1 LSAFLERYQGAAP
14 LVFPKRLESE
24 GDGVPR
30 AVASPYDALVARN
43 SRLRW
48 AHAAFDTDTD
58 GKVRAW
64 REWLAY
70 CSTEGLRRIAAVPL
84 AMGVMPFP
92 ADDSRAT
99 AANAEPCAASGVP
112 TAGAQRRLLLGPRL
126 TGSGAHRLMPDASA
140 VSASLLLD
148 REVQR
153 DDAQLFKGRTVFIG
167 ASHAGSGDLWL
178 TPSGVYPGV
187 ELLANMVRFAPVG
200 VDRTGWLPHAVH
212 RVLALLLFGTFAWL
226 NWNRRGQVS
235 VLLATL
241 IAISYLVVAVAGFDD
256 FAAFDVLEA
265 AILMMIVYKAIESLL
280 DFGGILRKEWL
291 QTPAGQRWYARVWQT
306 VTAASRKP
314 QEAVPKGEGHGD
326 PPH

>member
-1 LSAFLERYQGAAP
+1 
-14 LVFPKRLESE
+14 
-24 GDGVPR
+24 
-30 AVASPYDALVARN
+30 
-43 SRLRW
+43 
-48 AHAAFDTDTD
+48 
-58 GKVRAW
+58 
-64 REWLAY
+64 
-70 CSTEGLRRIAAVPL
+70 
-84 AMGVMPFP
+84 
-92 ADDSRAT
+92 
-99 AANAEPCAASGVP
+99 
-112 TAGAQRRLLLGPRL
+112 
-126 TGSGAHRLMPDASA
+126 MPDASA